1 MICEILS
8 QEKFSK
14 KHISPRHQRGK
25 ETKAQGD
32 VIIWLT

>member
-14 KHISPRHQRGK
+14 KHISPRRQRGE

-32 VIIWLT
+32 LIIQLM